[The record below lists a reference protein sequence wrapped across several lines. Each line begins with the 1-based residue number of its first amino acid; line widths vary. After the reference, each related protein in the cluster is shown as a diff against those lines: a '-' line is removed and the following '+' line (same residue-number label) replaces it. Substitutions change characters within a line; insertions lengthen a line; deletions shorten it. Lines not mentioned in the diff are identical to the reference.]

1 MQESII
7 PWDGV
12 NGDASFLKLIDQSG
26 TGLVLIK
33 GSFSAQPYS
42 CMLDSRNDTWFSLDR
57 VVVCKQSNDVLSMCS
72 DGNTNMTSMN
82 PVNRGSRAPILLSER
97 VPSSAESRQESMDL
111 DKSDGSDSREAVDV
125 KGVVQKYVTG
135 VLFIPQNYEGSAT
148 RTGLVGI
155 AGQAEPDY

>member
-26 TGLVLIK
+26 TGLILIK
-33 GSFSAQPYS
+33 GSLSAQPYS

-57 VVVCKQSNDVLSMCS
+57 VVVCKRSDDVLSMCS
-72 DGNTNMTSMN
+72 DGNTDMNSMN

-97 VPSSAESRQESMDL
+97 APSLSESQQESVDL
-111 DKSDGSDSREAVDV
+111 EKSDGSDSKDVVDV
-125 KGVVQKYVTG
+125 KGVAQKYIMDVP
-135 VLFIPQNYEGSAT
+135 FIP
-148 RTGLVGI
+148 
-155 AGQAEPDY
+155 